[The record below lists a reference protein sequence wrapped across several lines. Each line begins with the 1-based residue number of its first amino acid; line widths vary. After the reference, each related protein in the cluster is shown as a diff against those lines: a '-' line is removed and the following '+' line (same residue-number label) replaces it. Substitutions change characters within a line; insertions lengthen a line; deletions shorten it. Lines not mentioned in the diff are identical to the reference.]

1 MKSYVRIAI
10 AVSMFAPAAA
20 FAEGSAF
27 SGLTEAAGLEAAAAV
42 SAPAVSAVAPAV
54 READADILDLTAS
67 GADELAAASRV
78 SGAAVFE
85 MDGARMNNKKNLME
99 HASRTLG
106 LPDDMDNWDA
116 MIDYLGDLPSFARNN
131 NILVIVRNGETMRRA
146 NPQLY
151 NDLRDVMMFAGRNAQ
166 EWSRGAVQMKFVF
179 VM

>member
-27 SGLTEAAGLEAAAAV
+27 SSLVGAAGLESAAAV
-42 SAPAVSAVAPAV
+42 SAPAVSEAAPAA

-78 SGAAVFE
+78 DGAAVFE
-85 MDGARMNNKKNLME
+85 LDGTKMNNKRNLMD
-99 HASRTLG
+99 HASKALG
-106 LPDDMDNWDA
+106 LPGDMDNWDA
-116 MIDYLGDLPSFARNN
+116 MIDYLGDLPSFAHNN
-131 NILVIVRNGETMRRA
+131 NILVIVRNAEAMRRA

-151 NDLRDVMMFAGRNAQ
+151 NDLRDVMLFAGRNAQ
-166 EWSRGAVQMKFVF
+166 EWSRGAVQLKFVF
-179 VM
+179 VF